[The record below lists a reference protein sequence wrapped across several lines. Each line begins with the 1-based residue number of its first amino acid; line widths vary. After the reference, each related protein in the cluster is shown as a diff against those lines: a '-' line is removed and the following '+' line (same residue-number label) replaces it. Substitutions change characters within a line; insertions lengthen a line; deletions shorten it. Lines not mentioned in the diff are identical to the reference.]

1 MSALEDNL
9 NCYKKVGIQY
19 ILHTDYIDSHSN
31 QGYCLHILD
40 RQGYC
45 TGNPQADLGYDYYSS
60 TGELEWLSRN
70 GYYTSASQ
78 IVAQGHKLVNFPFN
92 FKGEKNE

>member
-9 NCYKKVGIQY
+9 KCYKKVGIQY

-45 TGNPQADLGYDYYSS
+45 TENTQTDLGYDYYSS

-70 GYYTSASQ
+70 EYYTNASQ
-78 IVAQGHKLVNFPFN
+78 IIAQGHKLVNFPFN
-92 FKGEKNE
+92 LKGEKNE